1 MKWLT
6 KSDIEASLPRLSHAP
21 HADFGTR
28 GLRIDK
34 VVPNISPYYGK
45 YARCLTVS
53 MAKKIPIDQT
63 FYVLAGQ
70 GFYQFT
76 QTKSSRMRRVESWRV
91 IGRTKDDELVVKCK
105 TFEFVCYPYKGM
117 YVTGSLADPV
127 YVFCAT
133 P

>member
-6 KSDIEASLPRLSHAP
+6 KSDIEASLPRLLLSHDD
-21 HADFGTR
+21 ADFGTR

-34 VVPNISPYYGK
+34 VVPNISPYYEK

-70 GFYQFT
+70 GFYQFSKS
-76 QTKSSRMRRVESWRV
+76 KSSRMRRVESWRV
-91 IGRTKDDELVVKCK
+91 IGRTEDDELVVKCK
-105 TFEFVCYPYKGM
+105 TFPP
-117 YVTGSLADPV
+117 LRI
-127 YVFCAT
+127 
-133 P
+133 